1 MYQYFCFA
9 RLCRMLGLV
18 HDKCFTFGDKR
29 TDFPLSIFTYIRLFF
44 LFFFFGHVIVHV
56 HPNNE
61 VIYVIIDKK
70 DTTALPNV

>member
-1 MYQYFCFA
+1 MYQYSFA

-29 TDFPLSIFTYIRLFF
+29 MDFPLSIFTYIRLFYY
-44 LFFFFGHVIVHV
+44 FFGHVIVHV

>member
-18 HDKCFTFGDKR
+18 YDKCFTFGDKR
-29 TDFPLSIFTYIRLFF
+29 TDFPLSIFTYIRLFYY
-44 LFFFFGHVIVHV
+44 FFGHVIVHV

>member
-1 MYQYFCFA
+1 
-9 RLCRMLGLV
+9 MLGLV

-44 LFFFFGHVIVHV
+44 FIFFLHVIVNV
-56 HPNNE
+56 HPYNE